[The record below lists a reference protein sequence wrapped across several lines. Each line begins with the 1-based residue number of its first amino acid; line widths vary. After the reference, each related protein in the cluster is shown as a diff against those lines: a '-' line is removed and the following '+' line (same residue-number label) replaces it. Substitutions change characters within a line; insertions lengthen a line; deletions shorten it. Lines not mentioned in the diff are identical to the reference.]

1 MAGLLQLFAL
11 AALLAAALAGITIWA
26 PRKVWIKVGAIAV
39 SALFVPLAFAG
50 LSDLLSTPKPVHMEW
65 QYSDL
70 SEATVIA
77 ATLREDVAM
86 YLWLRIDGVDEPHA
100 YVLPW
105 DRRDAQALQD
115 ATREAEDNG
124 GELHIMLPFESTRDD
139 REALIYA
146 LPRETP
152 PAKDPA
158 PSGPLVYNH
167 PSD

>member
-26 PRKVWIKVGAIAV
+26 PRKVWIKAGAIAV
-39 SALFVPLAFAG
+39 AALFVPLVFAG
-50 LSDLLSTPKPVHMEW
+50 LSDLLSKPKPVHMER

-77 ATLREDVAM
+77 ATLREDVAI
-86 YLWLRIDGVDEPHA
+86 YLWLRIDGVDEPRA
-100 YVLPW
+100 YALPW
-105 DRRDAQALQD
+105 DRRVAQALQD
-115 ATREAEDNG
+115 ATREAADGG
-124 GELHIMLPFESTRDD
+124 GELRMMLPFETVRDERD
-139 REALIYA
+139 ALFYA
-146 LPRETP
+146 LPQEAP

-167 PSD
+167 PGD